1 LDNFLI
7 KNKVAAI
14 LFSYDDYIIRSVAMT
29 EGVAFGFV
37 RSDEVTAHAKAYK
50 MSLILYK

>member
-1 LDNFLI
+1 
-7 KNKVAAI
+7 
-14 LFSYDDYIIRSVAMT
+14 MT

-50 MSLILYK
+50 MSLILYKQFDLGKDDYADVYKG